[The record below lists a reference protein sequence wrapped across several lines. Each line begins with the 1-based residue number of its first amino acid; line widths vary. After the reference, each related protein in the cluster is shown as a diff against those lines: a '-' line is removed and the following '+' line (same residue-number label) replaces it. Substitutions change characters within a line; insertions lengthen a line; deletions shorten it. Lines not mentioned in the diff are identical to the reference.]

1 MYIHREGERE
11 RECLAQNICIQPIN
25 TLVRTVR
32 ALQTK
37 DSVYTEEP
45 ASQHVLKVTVYFL

>member
-1 MYIHREGERE
+1 MPYPYRKP
-11 RECLAQNICIQPIN
+11 NICIQPIS